1 MAGTSLG
8 PLGGERPAGP
18 GGMDLALLDERAGG
32 AALALPRTRGSRGG
46 RLQRPGALER
56 QT

>member
-1 MAGTSLG
+1 MVGTSLE